1 MVLLSLVCA
10 SFAAIALMSGR
21 PPRGGRAVRG
31 RGLGR
36 GLGRGRGTQAVRG
49 LTWNRN
55 GDHAKAILRGYL
67 GQQPAFATW
76 NAFKAAHA
84 SWILTEQNP
93 SGYYVQDNLCRN
105 YKETLKR
112 YHKHIDPNDP
122 YDGASLASFFSFQL
136 FF

>member
-1 MVLLSLVCA
+1 
-10 SFAAIALMSGR
+10 
-21 PPRGGRAVRG
+21 
-31 RGLGR
+31 
-36 GLGRGRGTQAVRG
+36 

-55 GDHAKAILRGYL
+55 GDHAKHILRGYL
-67 GQQPAFATW
+67 GQQPAFANW

-84 SWILTEQNP
+84 SWILSDQNQ
-93 SGYYVQDNLCRN
+93 SGYYTGDNLCRN
-105 YKETLKR
+105 FKETLKR